1 MAQIETRT
9 PVEPVAGP
17 REGGYLGAFLSIGNL
32 AQIRSAWGAEVAQAV
47 LTEVSA
53 ALGELVEQPGQQVKD
68 VGDDCFLIWLAKSGA
83 RVLEDLVVRIS
94 SRPLVVQDHRL
105 AVCVQTGWVD
115 LHAEQARE
123 LTPEEIDYVLFA
135 AASQVDATPT
145 PVHGA
150 RFDSD
155 MEIAAQVIEA
165 LDCNRIDCQWQGI
178 SGLYA
183 DEDFLYWR
191 GVAQPDV
198 PELGLSFVQAQA
210 FVPSL
215 ERLNLTRALDR
226 HMALRVLGQL
236 ISMPTLRLASRISS
250 LSIQND
256 HYWQHLLATLA
267 AHPAAARRFTL
278 EISGQLPLPSREA
291 ARAFCSAVRGLGAHI
306 ALANFGCGPV
316 NLADLQACQPRTVLL
331 DESFALR
338 CRNDALE
345 KVALRDMIRMCSQLA
360 EQVVVTGVND
370 EMGHTDAL
378 RAGARWIC
386 GHYLNPAPPFGSKFW
401 RSRSH
406 VPRATFSVCG
416 PRPAFSAPQGLA
428 SREDSS
434 RLLDLDWRSACAA
447 SVGSYAQ

>member
-9 PVEPVAGP
+9 AVDPLAEP
-17 REGGYLGAFLSIGNL
+17 REGGYRGAFLCIGNL
-32 AQIRSAWGAEVAQAV
+32 PQIRSIWGAGIAQAV
-47 LTEVSA
+47 QAAVGA
-53 ALGELVEQPGQQVKD
+53 ALGELVEQPAQQVVD
-68 VGDDCFLIWLAKSGA
+68 MGDDCFLIWLAKSTA
-83 RVLEDLVVRIS
+83 RPLEDLVVRIS
-94 SRPLVVQDHRL
+94 SQPFVVQERKL
-105 AVCVQTGWVD
+105 ALCVQTGWTD
-115 LHAEQARE
+115 LQAEQARE
-123 LTPEEIDYVLFA
+123 LVAEEIDYVLFA
-135 AASQVDATPT
+135 AASQAGTSP
-145 PVHGA
+145 PVQEA
-150 RFDSD
+150 RFNSD

-198 PELGLSFVQAQA
+198 PELGMSFVQAQA

-236 ISMPTLRLASRISS
+236 ISMPALRLASRISA

-278 EISGQLPLPSREA
+278 EISGQVPLPSREA
-291 ARAFCSAVRGLGAHI
+291 ARDFCSAVRDLGAHI
-306 ALANFGCGPV
+306 ALAHFGCGPV

-331 DESFALR
+331 DESFVLR
-338 CRNDALE
+338 CRNDAQE

-370 EMGHTDAL
+370 EMSHSDAL

-386 GHYLNPAPPFGSKFW
+386 GHYVNPAPPFGSKFW

-406 VPRATFSVCG
+406 VSHAAFSVCASRPALRDPQGRPRIEDG
-416 PRPAFSAPQGLA
+416 PR
-428 SREDSS
+428 
-434 RLLDLDWRSACAA
+434 LDWRGAGAP
-447 SVGSYAQ
+447 SVRSYAQ